1 MDSNNDVTQVDSCFK
16 IPAHLCSRILR
27 ICRDVILLCLKQW
40 WVLDLSNCFF
50 QLDSFGLSKTSFG
63 QSKIVQNFYEF
74 WTVQNYSKSSF
85 GLSKTCPK
93 LSKTVQNPYL
103 PKLVIILARINF
115 KSCDLSKTCP
125 LKKGFGFG
133 QVLDRVLDKCP
144 KRQFVQL
151 PNTGLKHHNIRNAEG
166 VLVKFGEN
174 FAM

>member
-1 MDSNNDVTQVDSCFK
+1 MG
-16 IPAHLCSRILR
+16 
-27 ICRDVILLCLKQW
+27 LKSSGGFW
-40 WVLDLSNCFF
+40 TCPIAFFNWTVLDCPKPV
-50 QLDSFGLSKTSFG
+50 LDSPKLSKISM
-63 QSKIVQNFYEF
+63 
-74 WTVQNYSKSSF
+74 SF

-133 QVLDRVLDKCP
+133 QVLGRVLDKCP

-151 PNTGLKHHNIRNAEG
+151 PNTGLNPTF
-166 VLVKFGEN
+166 LYF
-174 FAM
+174 